1 MVYEPAPSKNLAGSN
16 SILGATSETTS
27 QPMIRLFSLLL
38 IIALV
43 LFNLTLSHSAES
55 LPKRAIDWETALK
68 AASAEGQVT
77 IYATS
82 GFEPVFE
89 SFQKRHPVIKLNA
102 VTGRGNQLAQ
112 KVLAE
117 RRAGKY
123 LADVYLGGIGTP
135 YSVFY
140 RGGLLEPIEPLFA
153 LAENV
158 DRSKWFQG
166 RYHYAD
172 DDGKYIF
179 VFEMALR
186 SDVVYNTQLVRP
198 EEINSYWNFLEPKWK
213 SKIVAIDPH
222 ETGVATSSSLSFF
235 YYHRELGPEFLR
247 KLFGQMELTFS
258 RDPRQMLDWLA
269 VGKYALA
276 FFATDADLAVKQGLP
291 VGRFV
296 PTAFKEGVYGRP
308 QRGTVSIFQRTPH
321 PNAALIFINWLI
333 SRDGQSVFQKAFA
346 EDFSLSAREDVS
358 KDHLPSAYR
367 LAKGAKFFP
376 AYRPEFIDTKPA
388 LKVIDE
394 VLKR

>member
-1 MVYEPAPSKNLAGSN
+1 MPL
-16 SILGATSETTS
+16 
-27 QPMIRLFSLLL
+27 LFSLLL
-38 IIALV
+38 LTVIDLSS
-43 LFNLTLSHSAES
+43 LTLTHGAEPA
-55 LPKRAIDWETALK
+55 PKRPMDWETALK
-68 AASAEGQVT
+68 AASIEAQVT
-77 IYATS
+77 VYATS

-89 SFQKRHPVIKLNA
+89 SFQKRFAAIKINA
-102 VTGRGNQLAQ
+102 VIGRGNQLAQ

-117 RRAGKY
+117 RRAGKF
-123 LADVYLGGIGTP
+123 LSDVYLGGIGTP
-135 YSVFY
+135 YSMFY
-140 RGGLLEPIEPLFA
+140 RGGLLEPIEPLFT
-153 LAENV
+153 LAENL

-166 RYHYAD
+166 KFHYAD

-198 EEINSYWNFLEPKWK
+198 EEITSYGSFLEPKWK
-213 SKIVAIDPH
+213 GKIVAIDPH

-235 YYHRELGPEFLR
+235 YYHPELGPEFLR

-269 VGKYALA
+269 VGKFALA

-291 VGRFV
+291 VGRFL

-308 QRGTVSIFQRTPH
+308 QRGTVSIFQRAPH
-321 PNAALIFINWLI
+321 PNAALVFINWLI
-333 SRDGQSVFQKAFA
+333 SREGQSVFQKAFA
-346 EDFSLSAREDVS
+346 EDFSLSAREDVP

-376 AYRPEFIDTKPA
+376 AYRPEYIDTKAA
-388 LKVIDE
+388 LKIIDE
-394 VLKR
+394 ALKR